1 MFVNKGIISILSL
14 IAMSSFLNAE
24 TENKTEELNTT
35 LPVKKVV
42 DNSFRL
48 SDYISITGISS
59 YDQMSVDKIEGADI
73 IFDPVISAGIKI
85 IFFPDLTDS
94 RWFSNITLG
103 YQKSFS
109 KNEIAKEGFQ
119 ESEQINLEVPIPKT
133 NFTLRYDRNTF
144 STSIQAKDRTVY
156 LMDRTNSTAITDNV
170 SINDDGVI
178 KLNKNDAGLLET
190 VLTKYELR
198 YYPSKSFYWSFFK
211 EDMVKPWENPVSQW
225 RSPDGEPLTS
235 IFSQT
240 KFESYGIGVGLK
252 TEDRFL
258 HEGMNVS
265 KLRGSISKSEIFL
278 TDNYNLDDRV
288 DGYSAMRYS
297 IGGEIAYKLKFGV
310 ISKNSALVLAI
321 YGNYDSFD
329 YTKDD
334 DTSTDNDVELSNDY
348 KFGARVALSF

>member
-1 MFVNKGIISILSL
+1 MMLIKKSIIITLSL
-14 IAMSSFLNAE
+14 IAISNIIKAE
-24 TENKTEELNTT
+24 TKDIIKEVNTT
-35 LPVKKVV
+35 IPAKKVV
-42 DNSFRL
+42 NDSFSM

-59 YDQMSVDKIEGADI
+59 YDQMSVDEIEGADI

-85 IFFPDLTDS
+85 ILFPDLKDTH
-94 RWFSNITLG
+94 WFNNITLG

-109 KNEIAKEGFQ
+109 RNEISKEGFQ
-119 ESEQINLEVPIPKT
+119 ESEQMNLELPIPKT
-133 NFTLRYDRNTF
+133 NFALRYDRNTF
-144 STSIQAKDRTVY
+144 STSIQAKDRTIY
-156 LMDRTNSTAITDNV
+156 LMDRTNTTAITDNV

-190 VLTKYELR
+190 ILTKYELR
-198 YYPSKSFYWSFFK
+198 YYPSKRLYWSFFK
-211 EDMVKPWENPVSQW
+211 EDIVKPWENPVSQW

-258 HEGMNVS
+258 SEGLNIS

-288 DGYSAMRYS
+288 DGYSAMR
-297 IGGEIAYKLKFGV
+297 
-310 ISKNSALVLAI
+310 
-321 YGNYDSFD
+321 
-329 YTKDD
+329 
-334 DTSTDNDVELSNDY
+334 
-348 KFGARVALSF
+348 